1 MARLQGI
8 SRQKQRVHGQ
18 SLAYCHYM
26 AYMDD
31 MANDRTFQM
40 RTTDEFLRRIDD
52 WRRLQEDLPS
62 RAEAMR
68 RLVELGMDAPS
79 HREAAE

>member
-1 MARLQGI
+1 MT
-8 SRQKQRVHGQ
+8 
-18 SLAYCHYM
+18 YM
-26 AYMDD
+26 HD

-40 RTTDEFLRRIDD
+40 RTTDEFLRRIDS

-68 RLVELGMDAPS
+68 RLIELGMEAAS
-79 HREAAE
+79 QREAAE